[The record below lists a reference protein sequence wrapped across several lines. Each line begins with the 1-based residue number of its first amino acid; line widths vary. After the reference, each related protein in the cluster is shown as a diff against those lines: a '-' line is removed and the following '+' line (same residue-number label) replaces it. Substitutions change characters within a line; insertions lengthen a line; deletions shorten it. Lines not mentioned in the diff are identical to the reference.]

1 MTIQTI
7 HALQNLGNKMYGK
20 HFKISKEDYPVI
32 NKIETWFVQDVVRAE
47 QLNINLKKGILL
59 SGPIGAGKTSIMKI
73 FCLLFA
79 GTNPFIIKSCREITF
94 EFSKNGYEVIQK
106 YSSHSF
112 DTRKMPFK
120 PITYCFDDLGVES
133 NLNYFGDKS
142 NIMAEILLSRY
153 DQFIDKQMLTHITT
167 NLSARE
173 IENMYGNRVRSRMR
187 EMFNLISFDASSK
200 DKRQ

>member
-59 SGPIGAGKTSIMKI
+59 SGPVGAGKTSIMKI
-73 FCLLFA
+73 FRLLFA

-106 YSSHSF
+106 YSSHSY
-112 DTRKMPFK
+112 DTRKVPFR

>member
-1 MTIQTI
+1 MRQ
-7 HALQNLGNKMYGK
+7 
-20 HFKISKEDYPVI
+20 
-32 NKIETWFVQDVVRAE
+32 
-47 QLNINLKKGILL
+47 
-59 SGPIGAGKTSIMKI
+59 
-73 FCLLFA
+73 
-79 GTNPFIIKSCREITF
+79 PFIIKSCREITF

-106 YSSHSF
+106 YSSYSF
-112 DTRKMPFK
+112 DTRKVPFK

-167 NLSARE
+167 NLSAND

-187 EMFNLISFDASSK
+187 EMFNLISFDSSAK

>member
-1 MTIQTI
+1 MVI
-7 HALQNLGNKMYGK
+7 
-20 HFKISKEDYPVI
+20 ISKLEDYPVI
-32 NKIETWFVQDVVRAE
+32 NKIETWFIQDVVRAE
-47 QLNINLKKGILL
+47 QLNINLRRHSII
-59 SGPIGAGKTSIMKI
+59 GPIGAGKTSIMKI
-73 FCLLFA
+73 FRVLFA

-106 YSSHSF
+106 YSSYSF
-112 DTRKMPFK
+112 DTRKVPFK

-167 NLSARE
+167 NLSAHE
-173 IENMYGNRVRSRMR
+173 IEKMYGNRVRSG
-187 EMFNLISFDASSK
+187 
-200 DKRQ
+200 